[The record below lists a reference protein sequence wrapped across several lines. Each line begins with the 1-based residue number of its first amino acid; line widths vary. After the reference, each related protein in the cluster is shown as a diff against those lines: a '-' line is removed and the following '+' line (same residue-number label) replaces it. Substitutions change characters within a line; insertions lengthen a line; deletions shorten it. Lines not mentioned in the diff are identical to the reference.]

1 MIKPQSADAGPSQ
14 KDQATADKLA
24 PLLVKLSALAGV
36 AVPLNR
42 FAFPRESSDGIEF
55 PKLAPANQAVELWKA
70 RFLDGE
76 AQAIRFEEISKATLP
91 LLWIGEAKTEL
102 TVGIIRG
109 IQNRGFLV
117 EGVDGETSFLE
128 KEAISA
134 GKTLK
139 LSVGSSELLVDEQ
152 SGYTAKQWFYR
163 AIKERRSIFFEAIFA
178 TFMLSIFGLTSA
190 LYTMRL

>member
-91 LLWIGEAKTEL
+91 L
-102 TVGIIRG
+102 
-109 IQNRGFLV
+109 
-117 EGVDGETSFLE
+117 
-128 KEAISA
+128 
-134 GKTLK
+134 
-139 LSVGSSELLVDEQ
+139 
-152 SGYTAKQWFYR
+152 
-163 AIKERRSIFFEAIFA
+163 
-178 TFMLSIFGLTSA
+178 
-190 LYTMRL
+190 